1 MKFDLQRRNVLV
13 LSLCQVLFTGSQA
26 TFIFLGS
33 LIGYSLAEDKALATL
48 PVSVVIL
55 GTAMMTIPA
64 SLYMRRVG
72 RQFGFMT
79 GALIGIAGALLC
91 AWAVW
96 AAQFWGFVAGA
107 LMVGFYNAFCQYYRF
122 AAADTAED
130 NFKSQAISLV
140 LAGGVVAAFI
150 APPLASATRD
160 LLAPVAYLG
169 SFLIVAAM
177 AALALV
183 LHLFLRIPRPAAGAI
198 SGPARPIGQIMAQ
211 PKFIIAVLCG
221 MIAFGVMS
229 LIMTATPLAMVA
241 CGLPEQSAGTVI
253 SWHIVAMFAPSF
265 VTGHLIGRFGL
276 VPVMSTGVVAFAGC
290 TVLALAGVD
299 FANFWFGLVLLGLGW
314 NFLFIGGTTLLTE
327 TYSVAEREK
336 TQAANDFLVFGTTAT
351 ASLMSGVLLNGFGWS
366 TVEGWDVVNIVA
378 VPFIVVAAAAVAGL
392 VLMRRR
398 AAPAG

>member
-1 MKFDLQRRNVLV
+1 MTFDLQRRNVLV

-55 GTAMMTIPA
+55 GTAIMTIPA

-72 RQFGFMT
+72 RQFGFMS
-79 GALIGIAGALLC
+79 GALIGIVGALIC
-91 AWAVW
+91 ALSVYEAH
-96 AAQFWGFVAGA
+96 FWGFVAGA

-122 AAADTAED
+122 AAADTADES
-130 NFKSQAISLV
+130 FKSQAISLV

-160 LLAPVAYLG
+160 LMAPVAYLG
-169 SFLIVAAM
+169 SFLVVAAM
-177 AALALV
+177 AALSFV
-183 LHLFLRIPRPAAGAI
+183 LHFFLRIPKPQSAAVTGK
-198 SGPARPIGQIMAQ
+198 GRPIGQIMAQ
-211 PKFIIAVLCG
+211 PRFIIAVLCG
-221 MIAFGVMS
+221 MIAYGVMS

-241 CGLPEQSAGTVI
+241 CGLPEQNAGTVI

-265 VTGHLIGRFGL
+265 VTGHLIARFGL
-276 VPVMSTGVVAFAGC
+276 TPIMGTGVLLLAGC

-314 NFLFIGGTTLLTE
+314 NFLFIGGTTLLTD

-336 TQAANDFLVFGTTAT
+336 TQAANDFLVFGATAT
-351 ASLMSGVLLNGFGWS
+351 ASLMSGVLLNGFGWD
-366 TVEGWDVVNIVA
+366 TVYGWSVVNIVA
-378 VPFIVVAAAAVAGL
+378 VPFILIAAVAVAVL